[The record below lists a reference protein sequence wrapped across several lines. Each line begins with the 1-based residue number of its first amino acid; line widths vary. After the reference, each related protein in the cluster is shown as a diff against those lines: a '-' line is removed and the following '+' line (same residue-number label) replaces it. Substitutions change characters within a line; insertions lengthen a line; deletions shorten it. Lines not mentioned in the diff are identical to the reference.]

1 MSKERKFFGT
11 DGIRG
16 TANRHPMTADIALKL
31 GMAAGHYFLRGDY
44 RHRVVIAK
52 DTRLSGYMIEPA
64 LAAGFIAS
72 GMDVV
77 MVGPLPTP
85 AVAMLTRSMRA
96 DIGVMIS
103 ASHNPFQDNGIK
115 LFGPDGYK
123 LSDETELEI
132 EALMG
137 EINEKH
143 YTSPDKLG
151 RAQRLEDA
159 RGRYIEFAKASF
171 PRDLDLTGMKICIDC
186 ANGAAYQVGPI
197 ILQEL
202 GAEVIP
208 LHVKPNGTNIN
219 HECGSTHPDSLQAA
233 VREHSAHIGIAL
245 DGDADR
251 LVICDEK
258 GELLDG
264 DQLMAMIASDWQRRG
279 KLNGGGIVATQMSNL
294 GLEQYL
300 TTRGLTLHRTKVG
313 DRYVMEAMREMH
325 WNLGGEQS
333 GHIIMS
339 DYATTGDGLVAALQV
354 LAVIARQDKPA
365 SESTRLFTPLPQYLN
380 NVRYTKGGKDPLSD
394 PKVQSAIADT
404 EAQLAAAKGR
414 LLLRKSGTE
423 PLIRIMAEGDNEQN
437 IRSIVDSLAEE
448 VKRAANG

>member
-1 MSKERKFFGT
+1 
-11 DGIRG
+11 
-16 TANRHPMTADIALKL
+16 
-31 GMAAGHYFLRGDY
+31 
-44 RHRVVIAK
+44 
-52 DTRLSGYMIEPA
+52 
-64 LAAGFIAS
+64 
-72 GMDVV
+72 
-77 MVGPLPTP
+77 
-85 AVAMLTRSMRA
+85 MRA

-123 LSDETELEI
+123 LSDDTELEI
-132 EALMG
+132 EALMADFSAS
-137 EINEKH
+137 N
-143 YTSPDKLG
+143 YASPEKLG
-151 RAQRLEDA
+151 RAQRLENA

-171 PRDLDLTGMKICIDC
+171 PRDLDLTGLKICIDC
-186 ANGAAYQVGPI
+186 ANGAAYHVGPI

-208 LHVKPNGTNIN
+208 LHVKPNGININ
-219 HECGSTHPDSLQAA
+219 AECGSTHPASLQHS
-233 VREHSAHIGIAL
+233 VREHGADIGIAL

-251 LVICDEK
+251 LIVCDEK
-258 GELLDG
+258 GELVDG
-264 DQLMAMIASDWQRRG
+264 DQLMAMIATDWHKSE
-279 KLNGGGIVATQMSNL
+279 KLIGGGIVATQMSNL

-300 TTRGLTLHRTKVG
+300 TSRGLSLHRTKVG
-313 DRYVMEAMREMH
+313 DRYVMEAMREMG

-354 LAVIARQDKPA
+354 LAVIVRQNKPA
-365 SESTRLFTPLPQYLN
+365 SDATRLFTPLPQYLN

-404 EAQLAAAKGR
+404 ETQLAAAKGR

-437 IRSIVDSLAEE
+437 IRRIVDNLAEE